1 MPNILIA
8 DDHTIVRYGAALI
21 IKELLPGG
29 QVTEAENFNQALK
42 LLDSQSFDLLILD
55 INIPGGNNLQM
66 IDVIRLHQPRIK
78 ILIFSA
84 YDEQLFALRYLQA
97 GVDGYLVKHSPED
110 ELKTAIRTVL
120 NNEKYISPT
129 VKQHLLNGL
138 TTRNNIPQNPLHTLS
153 NRELEVM
160 QLLIKGSSV
169 AEIGTVLSLQI
180 STVSTYKARIFEKLE
195 VANVIELAEK
205 VKLYGGQSS

>member
-8 DDHTIVRYGAALI
+8 DDHTIVRYGATLI

-29 QVTEAENFNQALK
+29 QVSEAVNFNQALK

-66 IDVIRLHQPRIK
+66 IDVIRLHQPNIK
-78 ILIFSA
+78 ILIFSG

-97 GVDGYLVKHSPED
+97 GVDGYLVKNSPED

-120 NNEKYISPT
+120 NNEKYLSPT

-138 TTRNNIPQNPLHTLS
+138 TAKSNMSRNPLHALS

-169 AEIGTVLSLQI
+169 ADIGTVLSLQI

-195 VANVIELAEK
+195 VGNVIELAEK
-205 VKLYGGQSS
+205 VRLYGNVQS

>member
-8 DDHTIVRYGAALI
+8 DDHTIVRYGTTLI
-21 IKELLPGG
+21 IKDLMAGV
-29 QVTEAENFNQALK
+29 QVSEAENFTQTLK
-42 LLDSQSFDLLILD
+42 LLDSKTFDLLILD

-66 IDVIRLHQPRIK
+66 IDVIRLHQPRIR
-78 ILIFSA
+78 ILIFSG

-97 GVDGYLVKHSPED
+97 GADGYVVKNSEEQ
-110 ELKTAIRTVL
+110 ELRTAIQTVL

-138 TTRNNIPQNPLHTLS
+138 ASRSGNGANPLQQLS
-153 NRELEVM
+153 NREMEVM
-160 QLLIKGSSV
+160 QLLIKGTSV
-169 AEIGTVLSLQI
+169 ADIGVQLSLQT
-180 STVSTYKARIFEKLE
+180 STVSTYKARIFDKLD

-205 VKLYGGQSS
+205 VKLFS

>member
-8 DDHTIVRYGAALI
+8 DDHTIVRYGTTLI
-21 IKELLPGG
+21 IKELFPGG
-29 QVTEAENFNQALK
+29 LVSEAVNFNQALK
-42 LLDSQSFDLLILD
+42 LMDSQPFDLLILD

-66 IDVIRLHQPRIK
+66 IDVVRLHQPRIK
-78 ILIFSA
+78 ILIFSG

-110 ELKTAIRTVL
+110 ELKIALRTVL

-138 TTRNNIPQNPLHTLS
+138 STRNNIAKNPLHSLS

-169 AEIGTVLSLQI
+169 ADIGTVLSLQI

-195 VANVIELAEK
+195 VGNVIELAEK
-205 VKLYGGQSS
+205 VRLYGNNG

>member
-8 DDHTIVRYGAALI
+8 DDHTIVRYGATLI
-21 IKELLPGG
+21 IKEMFPGG
-29 QVTEAENFNQALK
+29 QVSEAMSFTQALK
-42 LLDSQSFDLLILD
+42 ILDSQPFDLLILD

-66 IDVIRLHQPRIK
+66 IDVLRLHQPKIK

-138 TTRNNIPQNPLHTLS
+138 STRSNIARNPLHALS

-160 QLLIKGSSV
+160 QLLVKGSSV
-169 AEIGTVLSLQI
+169 ADIGTVLSLQI

-195 VANVIELAEK
+195 VGNVIELAEK
-205 VKLYGGQSS
+205 VRLYGDV